1 MTKILIIDDEIKL
14 RETTSELLSIAGY
27 DVVEA
32 QDGLDG
38 LEKVNQTN
46 PDLIICDVMMPKL
59 DGYGFIEQLKSTK
72 YSNIPVLFLT
82 AKTELMDLEKG
93 IALGAKAYIIKP
105 FTFKDLKRI
114 IEHHLKYKK

>member
-59 DGYGFIEQLKSTK
+59 DGYGFIEQLKSTN